1 MAKRKKT
8 DETTTSGI
16 VIENIG
22 PIERA
27 VIPYPEEGG
36 VVVLRG
42 RNGQG
47 KSTALEA
54 IEAAV
59 TGKGKLEPRDGT
71 LRGTVE
77 AFGVVIGA
85 SKSTTRK
92 GELEVH
98 TLDGK
103 LDVASL
109 VDPGLKDPVA
119 ADARRIKALV
129 SLTQAKP
136 DLNAFAALV
145 GGWSQF
151 AEIVPPSS
159 TSGDDLIVIAEKVKR
174 DFETVAREHE
184 QKAENLSGRASAL
197 ATVPEGLDVTDFD
210 DVAKFHA
217 GMLQAAL
224 EQRIGEAAALL
235 NATKNAE
242 RIAEQVAAAKA
253 KLDTEDARTI
263 DARLLAAQTRR
274 RETFLLMGSDG
285 SNVER
290 LRRELAE
297 AEAAYRL
304 SSAAHIAAGDVLTA
318 VTNEKKQLAA
328 LLEAANAMVPT
339 APTTEQREAAVAAVD
354 AARKAVERGALIR
367 QVKAQLTEAA
377 KITEEATAI
386 AKEAET
392 LRNAAKGID
401 GVLSDVVASAG
412 VALRVQDGRLVLDTS
427 RGETYFADLSHGERW
442 KLSLEIAINAVG
454 RGGVLVVP
462 QEAWEGL
469 DPTNRAAISEQLKG
483 SGVVA
488 YTAEATDDTSVVAE
502 TLA

>member
-8 DETTTSGI
+8 DETTSGGSI

-47 KSTALEA
+47 KTTALEA

-77 AFGVVIGA
+77 AFGVTIGA

-109 VDPGLKDPVA
+109 VDPGLKDHVA

-136 DLNAFAALV
+136 DVTAFADLV
-145 GGWSQF
+145 GGQAEF
-151 AEIVPPSS
+151 AELVRPSS
-159 TSGDDLIVIAEKVKR
+159 TSGDDLIVIADRVKR
-174 DFETVAREHE
+174 DFETAAREAE
-184 QKAENLSGRASAL
+184 QKAENLSGRAAAL
-197 ATVPEGLDVTDFD
+197 ATVPEGMDLSASD
-210 DVAKFHA
+210 DASI
-217 GMLQAAL
+217 LQAAL
-224 EQRIGEAAALL
+224 EERIGEASAVV
-235 NATKNAE
+235 NATRNAE
-242 RIAEQVAAAKA
+242 QVAAQVAAAKA
-253 KLDTEDARTI
+253 KLDTEEARTI
-263 DARLLAAQTRR
+263 DARLLSAQMRR
-274 RETFLLMGSDG
+274 RETFAQMTADQAT
-285 SNVER
+285 VER
-290 LRRELAE
+290 LRKELAA
-297 AEAAYRL
+297 AEAAHRL
-304 SSAAHIAAGDVLTA
+304 SSSAHIAAGDVLAA
-318 VTNEKKQLAA
+318 VTSEHKQLAA
-328 LLEAANAMVPT
+328 LLEAANAMIPN
-339 APTTEQREAAVAAVD
+339 APTSEQREAAVAAVD

-367 QVKAQLTEAA
+367 QIKANLAEAA
-377 KITEEATAI
+377 EVTAKATDY
-386 AKEAET
+386 AKHAET
-392 LRNAAKGID
+392 LRKAAKGID

-442 KLSLEIAINAVG
+442 KLALDIAIKAVG
-454 RGGVLVVP
+454 RGGVLVIP
-462 QEAWEGL
+462 QDAWEGL
-469 DPTNRAAISEQLKG
+469 DPTNRAAIRAHLTG

-488 YTAEATDDTSVVAE
+488 YTAEATDDPNVVAVE
-502 TLA
+502 MK